1 MLNKKTS
8 VYKSERLHYQNH
20 THVLYRLRNEKE
32 PNNKKSIICSCSDE
46 KATKCGV
53 TSICTLANIIC
64 VSTDLTV
71 KKSYKMLHIYIY
83 TD

>member
-8 VYKSERLHYQNH
+8 VYKSECLHYQNH

-32 PNNKKSIICSCSDE
+32 PNNKKPVICSYSDE

-53 TSICTLANIIC
+53 TSICTLANIIW

-71 KKSYKMLHIYIY
+71 KNPTKCCI
-83 TD
+83 